1 VSKRTILIV
10 EHDSIG
16 ARELAKQLTSVGYE
30 VAGIANSPDQAR
42 AMTARAIPDLALMQ
56 LSTRGE
62 GGETRDGSFERGDR
76 YPIVLMASRADEP
89 ALRQAGLTEPHRYIV
104 RPFSTRELHAVVEL
118 ALCKHDARRAAR
130 EVENRF
136 FEDSI
141 DMLCFL
147 DFNGHFKRLNPAW
160 ERTLGFT
167 REELMARPFIDFVHP
182 EDRERTLNQNA
193 DVRGGGHALG
203 FENRYLCKDGTYRWF
218 HWNAAPNSSERVIY
232 SVARDVTNSKLA
244 EAERERL
251 LRHLQDAL
259 AEVKSL
265 REILP
270 ICSYCKKIRDDED
283 YWHSIENYI
292 SMHTP
297 TMFSHG
303 ICPSCMRTE
312 VEPRL
317 ERIMRESE

>member
-10 EHDSIG
+10 ENDAVT
-16 ARELAKQLTSVGYE
+16 ARELERQLTSVGYGI
-30 VAGIANSPDQAR
+30 AGIAATGAEAYALAAR
-42 AMTARAIPDLALMQ
+42 TTPDLVLMQ
-56 LSTRGE
+56 LEQRDRF
-62 GGETRDGSFERGDR
+62 GGAPGNSLEADAAPPVVLVTTPGDEATIR
-76 YPIVLMASRADEP
+76 RAGITD
-89 ALRQAGLTEPHRYIV
+89 PHSYIV

-118 ALCKHDARRAAR
+118 ALCKHDARRAVT
-130 EVENRF
+130 EVEDRF

-147 DFNGHFKRLNPAW
+147 DFNGHFKRLNAAW

-167 REELMARPFIDFVHP
+167 REELMSRPFIEFVHP
-182 EDRERTLNQNA
+182 EDRARTLQQNA
-193 DVRGGGHALG
+193 DVRGGGRALG
-203 FENRYLCKDGTYRWF
+203 FENRYMCKDGSFRWF

-232 SVARDVTNSKLA
+232 SVARDVTSSKLA

-259 AEVKSL
+259 AEVKTL
-265 REILP
+265 RGILP

-283 YWHSIENYI
+283 YWHNIENYI

-312 VEPRL
+312 IEPRL
-317 ERIMRESE
+317 EQLMRETE